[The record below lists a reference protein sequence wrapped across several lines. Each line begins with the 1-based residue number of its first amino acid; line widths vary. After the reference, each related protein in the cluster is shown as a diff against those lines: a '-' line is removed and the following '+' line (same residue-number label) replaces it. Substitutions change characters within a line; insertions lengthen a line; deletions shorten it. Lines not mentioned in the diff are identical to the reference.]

1 MRPSVQVGDD
11 PAVEAPWALL
21 FHGADTSKQAILK
34 GVWMDDPTSV
44 SLRCR
49 FTPDEVKSLVG
60 EVDADRRVLGVQQW
74 FSDERVLQIL
84 FQDSRP
90 QPAHCVVF
98 PSGDGAWTWENGLP
112 APLPFAEVW
121 TSEPFNPFRLARL
134 FGELQIRGKEG
145 PVVAALRLLFPELAS
160 LFVAS
165 RSNQVLLFAALTSGL
180 RVPLSL
186 LGEGMTRLAIIL
198 IAGLSQLGGVWV
210 VDEIENGIHYSVL
223 PKVWRV
229 ILDTAVS
236 QNRQVFCTTHSRE
249 AVMAAF
255 EVGGEDVRYFRI
267 DARKDGHHAV
277 DYDREHAETT
287 VEMGMDIR

>member
-1 MRPSVQVGDD
+1 MGDSISV
-11 PAVEAPWALL
+11 
-21 FHGADTSKQAILK
+21 KLK
-34 GVWMDDPTSV
+34 
-44 SLRCR
+44 CR

-60 EVDADRRVLGVQQW
+60 DVDADRRVIGVQQW
-74 FSDERVLQIL
+74 FSDERVLQIM
-84 FQDSRP
+84 FQDTRP
-90 QPAHCVVF
+90 QPARCVVF
-98 PSGDGAWTWENGLP
+98 PSGDGAWAWDNGLP
-112 APLPFAEVW
+112 GPLPFAEVW

-145 PVVAALRLLFPELAS
+145 PVVAALKLLFPELAS

-186 LGEGMTRLAIIL
+186 LGEGITRLAIIL
-198 IAGLSQLGGVWV
+198 ITGLSQVGGVWV
-210 VDEIENGIHYSVL
+210 IDEIENGIHYSVL
-223 PKVWRV
+223 PNVWRV
-229 ILDTAVS
+229 ILDTAES

-255 EVGGEDVRYFRI
+255 EAGGDDVRYFRI

-277 DYDREHAETT
+277 DYDDHDAATT
-287 VEMGMDIR
+287 IEMGMDFR